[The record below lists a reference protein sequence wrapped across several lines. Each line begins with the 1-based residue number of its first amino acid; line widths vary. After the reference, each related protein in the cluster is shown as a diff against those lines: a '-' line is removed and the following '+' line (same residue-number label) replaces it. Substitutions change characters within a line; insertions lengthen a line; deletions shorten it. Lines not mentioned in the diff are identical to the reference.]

1 MVNGISMI
9 LGIYAVN
16 LLIDT
21 KRINIRKRNAFKAAE
36 GAEEWFLVDRDKFM
50 EIMNYFWTFKVNH
63 YRLMGGGEHTLHS
76 VVLSRGIYSFHVPR
90 GAAKSMPEG
99 KNIAFR
105 PLTLLKDFSCFKN
118 QACQCLINKGLKP
131 MPPVRWGF
139 ARRFQTCRTLK
150 SLGFCVC

>member
-16 LLIDT
+16 LLIHT

-63 YRLMGGGEHTLHS
+63 YRLMGVGEHTQHS

-105 PLTLLKDFSCFKN
+105 PLTLLKDFSCFKS
-118 QACQCLINKGLKP
+118 QTCRSLINKGLKHAS
-131 MPPVRWGF
+131 PVRRRF
-139 ARRFQTCRTLK
+139 ARPLQANRTLK
-150 SLGFCVC
+150 SRGFRFC